1 MKKLLFLSLF
11 AALFLGFMAPANAA
25 IVNVPVTDDGYR
37 FEHPG
42 GYGWV
47 WGSPYLKSYND
58 HGGNDA
64 YSPMKFDIAGM
75 LGSYSA
81 DDIISAEL
89 KLYVTDKQGAGA
101 DPYPEGTEGIFNIKV
116 YSMDEPQWSE
126 GADDEDMPEY
136 YMETLEITQS
146 HTTGYPVWESFD
158 FTDIVKT
165 WLAFA
170 PEDAN
175 GIEVWDGIPA
185 DNLGWYWNAREVT
198 DGTHPYLE
206 VNVVPIPGAVYLL
219 GSGLIGL
226 IGFGRKKIRAQS

>member
-42 GYGWV
+42 GHGWA
-47 WGSPYLKSYND
+47 WTSPYAKSYNT
-58 HGGNDA
+58 HGPTFNA
-64 YSPMKFDIAGM
+64 YGPMKFDIVGT
-75 LGSYSA
+75 LGSYSP
-81 DDIISAEL
+81 DDIISAEF
-89 KLYVTDKQGAGA
+89 KLYVTEPQGAGPA
-101 DPYPEGTEGIFNIKV
+101 AYAEGTEGIFNIKV

-126 GADDEDMPEY
+126 GAGDEDMPQY
-136 YMETLEITQS
+136 YMEPLEITQS

-165 WLAFA
+165 WLAFGA
-170 PEDAN
+170 EYAN
-175 GIEVWDGIPA
+175 GIKIWDDIPA
-185 DNLGWYWNAREVT
+185 DDLGFYWNSREASEFQ
-198 DGTHPYLE
+198 PYLE
-206 VNVVPIPGAVYLL
+206 VNAVPIPGAVYLL

-226 IGFGRKKIRAQS
+226 IGLGRKKIRAQS